1 MGDATGKRRKGRE
14 LALQLLY
21 RIDLS
26 KKDADEEIGI
36 VKEESCEDESVR
48 DFAVKL
54 VKGTVENLKR
64 IDESI
69 AECSSNWRMDR
80 MAAID
85 RNIMKIAIYELVLD
99 ETPPAVVIDEAI
111 EIAKKYGTEKSG
123 SFVNGILDCVRK
135 KIHSS

>member
-21 RIDLS
+21 GIDLS
-26 KKDADEEIGI
+26 KKDADEEIRI
-36 VKEESCEDESVR
+36 VEEQSCEDAAVK

-54 VKGTVENLKR
+54 VKGTIESLKR
-64 IDESI
+64 IYEFIS
-69 AECSSNWRMDR
+69 ECSSNWRMDR
-80 MAAID
+80 MASID
-85 RNIMKIAIYELVLD
+85 RNVMRIAIYEFVRD

-123 SFVNGILDCVRK
+123 SFVNGVLDCVRK
-135 KIHSS
+135 KIM

>member
-21 RIDLS
+21 GIDLS
-26 KKDADEEIGI
+26 KKDADEEIRI
-36 VKEESCEDESVR
+36 VEEQSCEDAAVK

-54 VKGTVENLKR
+54 VKGTIESLKR
-64 IDESI
+64 IDEFI

-80 MAAID
+80 MASID
-85 RNIMKIAIYELVLD
+85 RNVMRIAIYEFVRD

-123 SFVNGILDCVRK
+123 SFVNGVLDCVRK
-135 KIHSS
+135 KIM